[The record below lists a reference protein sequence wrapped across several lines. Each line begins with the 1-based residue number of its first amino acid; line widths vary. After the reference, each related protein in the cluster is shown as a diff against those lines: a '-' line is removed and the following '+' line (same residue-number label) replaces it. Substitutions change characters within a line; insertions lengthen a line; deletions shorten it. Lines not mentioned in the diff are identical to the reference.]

1 VGAPMGASVTD
12 PYGSLAEARSRF
24 DASTDLTLAIEEEF
38 QILDRSTLGLRNGFR
53 ELQAMAEGTPL
64 AEHLA
69 GELIECEVEVKTGR
83 CERFAEAARLTVER
97 RRELYVLADR
107 LGVELCSTGTHP
119 WSRWQDQSI
128 IDTPHY
134 QLVEES
140 LRYVAWRNNTFG
152 IHVHVGVQGHERAI
166 DLMNRLRSI
175 LPDLL
180 ALSSSSPWTDGRMT
194 HLHSTRTQHFTR
206 MFPRCGIPE
215 PFAGWDDYDAFCRF
229 LLDSGSIREHTQIWW
244 CVRPH
249 QSFGTIELRNA
260 DGAPDVREAI
270 ALAAF
275 GYLMAARALRG
286 IDEGE
291 PARIP
296 AGRVLEENQWR
307 AIRHGISGELID
319 LDTMRSVPAAERI
332 RGLIEDAAPEVHAL
346 GLERYLAPIERM
358 LVEGNCA
365 QRAIR
370 RLEQGATLEETFAEQ
385 VRETRESVDL
395 ADQELEARHGAG

>member
-1 VGAPMGASVTD
+1 MGSSVSD
-12 PYGSLAEARSRF
+12 PYGSLAEAPARF

-38 QILDRSTLGLRNGFR
+38 QILDRETLSLRNGFR

-64 AEHLA
+64 SEHLA

-83 CERFAEAARLTVER
+83 CERFADAARLVVER
-97 RRELYVLADR
+97 RRDLYGLVDR
-107 LGVELCSTGTHP
+107 LGAELCACGTHP
-119 WSRWQDQSI
+119 WSPWTEQRI
-128 IDTPHY
+128 IDTAHY
-134 QLVEES
+134 RLVEES

-166 DLMNRLRSI
+166 ELMNRVRSI

-180 ALSSSSPWTDGRMT
+180 ALSASSPWTDGRRT
-194 HLHSTRTQHFTR
+194 HLHSTRSQHFTR

-215 PFAGWDDYDAFCRF
+215 PFAGWSDYDSFCRF
-229 LLDSGSIREHTQIWW
+229 LLDTGSIREHTQIWW

-270 ALAAF
+270 AISAF

-291 PARIP
+291 PAELVS
-296 AGRVLEENQWR
+296 GRVLEENQWR
-307 AIRHGISGELID
+307 AIRHGLSHELID
-319 LDTMRSVPAAERI
+319 LAGRRSVPAAERI
-332 RGLIEDAAPEVHAL
+332 RSLLADAAPEARTL
-346 GLERYLAPIERM
+346 GLERFLLPLERM
-358 LVEGNCA
+358 LDEGNCA

-370 RLEQGATLEETFAEQ
+370 RLEEGASLEEAFAEQ
-385 VRETRESVDL
+385 VRETRESVEW
-395 ADQELEARHGAG
+395 AGEELEATRG